1 MGEKVT
7 LFPNSREFLE
17 AWSKHTIPTQL
28 HQHADQ
34 SHARGAISLS
44 FSLYSAFFLC
54 FFFLIFLFIFLDYC

>member
-17 AWSKHTIPTQL
+17 AWSKHTIPAQL

-34 SHARGAISLS
+34 SHAGRGAISLS
-44 FSLYSAFFLC
+44 FSLHSAFFLC
-54 FFFLIFLFIFLDYC
+54 FFFLIFLFIF